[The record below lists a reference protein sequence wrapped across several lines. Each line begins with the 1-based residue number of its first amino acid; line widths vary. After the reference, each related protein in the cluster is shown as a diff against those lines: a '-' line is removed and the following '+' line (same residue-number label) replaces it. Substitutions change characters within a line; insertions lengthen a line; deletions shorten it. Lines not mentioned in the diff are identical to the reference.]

1 MPDPSDIRPLPRTR
15 RGTRR
20 EPRSP
25 NPEVRARLLRAAG
38 ELVGQHG
45 LRDLTVEEITR
56 RAGVSVGTFY
66 LYFAGKDDLFAQL
79 VVAITGAL
87 RKRLQEVYARD
98 ASVAWRL
105 GAALDVYLDFVESN
119 QRGFLYF
126 RDAGT
131 VHTTV
136 GPINI
141 WTFEQHALDLVPL
154 LESAME
160 GGELQRQPAALLAQ
174 AMIGLVHHMAGYWL
188 ENMDRYSREEV
199 KGLIRDLALAATRS

>member
-1 MPDPSDIRPLPRTR
+1 MPEPPDIRPLPRTR
-15 RGTRR
+15 RGRR

-25 NPEVRARLLRAAG
+25 NPAVRARLLRAAG
-38 ELVGQHG
+38 ELIGQHG
-45 LRDLTVEEITR
+45 LRAIRVDEITR
-56 RAGVSVGTFY
+56 SAGLSVGTFY
-66 LYFAGKDDLFAQL
+66 LYFRGKDDLFAQL

-87 RKRLQEVYARD
+87 RKRLHEVYARD
-98 ASVAWRL
+98 ASVAERL
-105 GAALDVYLDFVESN
+105 EAALDVYLDFVEN
-119 QRGFLYF
+119 NEQGFLYF

-141 WTFEQHALDLVPL
+141 WTFEQHAQDLVPL

-160 GGELQRQPAALLAQ
+160 SGELRRQPAALLAQ

-188 ENMDRYSREEV
+188 ENKDRYSREDV
-199 KGLIRDLALAATRS
+199 KGLIRDLALAAVRS